1 MYFNGVSCQ
10 ASLFCCR
17 LSRSR
22 DDAYVK
28 GTRKYERV
36 ILERGPVAVS
46 FWLIF
51 VFAFSLRA
59 FRGPDFLGAWNK
71 LRRL

>member
-1 MYFNGVSCQ
+1 MESAVR
-10 ASLFCCR
+10 R
-17 LSRSR
+17 LYSVAGSHG
-22 DDAYVK
+22 DDPYAK

-36 ILERGPVAVS
+36 ILERGPIAVS
-46 FWLIF
+46 SRLFF